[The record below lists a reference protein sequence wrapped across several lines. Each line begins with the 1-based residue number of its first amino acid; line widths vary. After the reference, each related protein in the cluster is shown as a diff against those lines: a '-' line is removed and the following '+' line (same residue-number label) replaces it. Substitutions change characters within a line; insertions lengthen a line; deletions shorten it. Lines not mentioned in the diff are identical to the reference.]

1 MNPRAWLQSIQF
13 VLNFRMV
20 AFNVNSHTL
29 THLVLLVI
37 VNRDFDDDDDD
48 GDGDGD
54 DDGDELQ
61 TTKYEQTNSLS
72 PRTYSGV

>member
-1 MNPRAWLQSIQF
+1 MPVPRLCTRNPTQL
-13 VLNFRMV
+13 RMLKNTSV
-20 AFNVNSHTL
+20 VHAEDDDDDDDDVHA
-29 THLVLLVI
+29 
-37 VNRDFDDDDDD
+37 DDDDDDDDD